1 MNPEWRPLK
10 PRWLPGLGAR
20 VGIRPVLTQQYRF
33 VLIAVWLAYFQA
45 LCHELSA
52 YSSKDTYRFSKFVPR
67 DKIASLVRGYFLF
80 SEIRVHDEF
89 RFRFGLGTN
98 KLFII

>member
-1 MNPEWRPLK
+1 MNCQHTV
-10 PRWLPGLGAR
+10 AR
-20 VGIRPVLTQQYRF
+20 IPTV
-33 VLIAVWLAYFQA
+33 FQ
-45 LCHELSA
+45 
-52 YSSKDTYRFSKFVPR
+52 SSFPR